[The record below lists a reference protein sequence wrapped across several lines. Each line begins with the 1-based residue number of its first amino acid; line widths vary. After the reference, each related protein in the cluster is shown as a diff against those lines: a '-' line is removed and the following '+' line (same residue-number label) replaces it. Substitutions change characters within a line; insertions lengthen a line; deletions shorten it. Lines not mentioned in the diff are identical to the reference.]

1 MVRKIL
7 FVFMGAAFWVAVAA
21 GPVAAQQGRIT
32 GQVTSTASGG
42 PLAGVQVYIQAL
54 DLGGLSQANGRF
66 LMSVPPG
73 AHTVTASRIGYGDLS
88 SLVTV
93 GAGQTVVLDFLLTED
108 AVALDEILVTGTAGG
123 TQRRAIG
130 NVVERLDVG
139 TIADVSGSTNI
150 QEVLGARV
158 PGLYMVSSAG
168 QAGLSGQKIRIR
180 GVSSLGV
187 SNDPIVFVDGIR
199 MSAGVMDMGGAYSS
213 RLNDINPNDIE
224 SIEVIKGPAAATLYG
239 TEAANGVVQIITK
252 KGVVGA
258 PVFSAALE
266 TGVNWFQNPAG
277 FFGKVYG
284 TMPSGEV
291 INYNL
296 YKAEDRGL
304 GGFPQNTLFQNG
316 PLAKVNLSVRGG
328 TDLIRYYASIDRGYE
343 EGFVG
348 WNVDKRLG
356 GRLSLDITASDK
368 LNIAVNGSFLRSDT
382 RGGGGNIMG
391 VFRRA
396 HPTERFLPGYETRGF
411 QVPFE
416 FYDDYNVETISVDRD
431 TWSIAAN
438 FNPVDWLATKV
449 VVGKDRPREDQ
460 TDLLFREPGAPK
472 GHFRSNG
479 LGYKRIYVTDAIINT
494 MDFSTTA
501 SYQVSDG
508 LGTATSFGVQYYT
521 TENVFTATRGD
532 EFATG
537 TLSTVGAAANTDA
550 NETFVQN
557 KTLGGYIQEQFDWQG
572 RFFLTAAIR
581 ADDNSAFGTNFDI
594 ATYPKVSATWVTSEE
609 EFWGVDFIDPLRV
622 RAAWGQAGQQPDAFA
637 SSRLYRSEPAPGGGG
652 ILTPDQFG
660 NPDLGPE
667 KGQELE
673 VGFDA
678 GLFDGKVNVE
688 FSQYWKTTKN
698 AIISQ
703 PVIESTGFSG
713 NQFINAGEVKNWGTE
728 LGLGI
733 QMLDS
738 GPLRWDLGINAS
750 RLGNEV
756 SQLGDTKRILISS
769 QGANYQVEGFPLA
782 GLWTTYVVSADPS
795 PTFASDGT
803 VINVMCD
810 AGTGPLSVEGTPYMR
825 GGPAVDC
832 ADAPLLYTGRSGEP
846 TWIAQISNTFTL
858 YDNLR
863 LFVSVD
869 GRGGAMQT
877 RQDIGASVTTY
888 GNVEPR
894 VLKDNLAFQAQ
905 VSVTR
910 IPLSQMNT
918 GYINLREIALQYTL
932 PESLAGRMGAS
943 RVTVRGATQNVLYL
957 WRESTRAGYFE
968 INGGADIYPGVK
980 GRSPE
985 TTDIGGDFGGHTHNA
1000 APPLGRATLSLNF
1013 TF

>member
-7 FVFMGAAFWVAVAA
+7 FVFIGAAFWVAVGV
-21 GPVAAQQGRIT
+21 GPVTAQQQGRVT
-32 GQVTSTASGG
+32 GLVTSTASGG

-66 LMSVPPG
+66 LMNVPPG
-73 AHTVTASRIGYGDLS
+73 THTVTASRIGYADVS
-88 SLVTV
+88 SAVTV
-93 GAGQTVVLDFLLTED
+93 GADQTVVVNFAMNED

-130 NVVERLDVG
+130 NVVERLDVS
-139 TIADVSGSTNI
+139 TIREVSGATSI

-187 SNDPIVFVDGIR
+187 TNDPIVFVDGIR
-199 MSAGVMDMGGAYSS
+199 MDASINNLGSAYSS

-252 KGVVGA
+252 KGVAGA
-258 PVFSAALE
+258 PVFTAALE
-266 TGVNWFQNPAG
+266 TGANWFTNPQR
-277 FFGKVYG
+277 FFGQIYG
-284 TMPSGEV
+284 TMPTGEV

-296 YKAEDRGL
+296 YREEEKAGRPPFSMGL
-304 GGFPQNTLFQNG
+304 MG
-316 PLAKVNLSVRGG
+316 KVNVSVRGG
-328 TDLIRYYASIDRGYE
+328 TDLIRYFASIDRGYE
-343 EGFVG
+343 EGYVP

-356 GRLSLDITASDK
+356 GRLSLDITASDR

-382 RGGGGNIMG
+382 RGAAGNILG

-396 HPTERFLPGYETRGF
+396 HPTERFLPGFETRGF
-411 QVPFE
+411 QIPFE
-416 FYDDYNVETISVDRD
+416 MYETNNHETISVDRD
-431 TWSIAAN
+431 TWSIQAN
-438 FNPVDWLATKV
+438 YNPVDWLASKL

-460 TDLLFREPGAPK
+460 SDLLFREPGAPR
-472 GHFRSNG
+472 GHFGSSG
-479 LGYKRIYVTDAIINT
+479 LGYKRIYVTDMIINT

-501 SYQVSDG
+501 SYQVSDA

-521 TENVFTATRGD
+521 TENSYTATRGD
-532 EFATG
+532 DFATG

-550 NETFVQN
+550 NETFVAN

-572 RFFLTAAIR
+572 RFFLTTAIR

-609 EFWGVDFIDPLRV
+609 EFWALDWIDPLRV

-637 SSRLYRSEPAPGGGG
+637 SSRLYRSAPAPGGGG

-678 GLFDGKVNVE
+678 GLFDGKVNIE

-750 RLGNEV
+750 RMGNEV

-782 GLWTTYVVSADPS
+782 GLWTTYVVSAQPS
-795 PTFASDGT
+795 ATFATDGS
-803 VINVMCD
+803 VRNVLCD
-810 AGTGPLSVEGTPYMR
+810 GGTGPLSVEGTPYMR
-825 GGPAVDC
+825 GGPAIDC
-832 ADAPLLYTGRSGEP
+832 ADAPLLYNGRSGEP
-846 TWIAQISNTFTL
+846 TWIAQIHNTFTI

-863 LFVSVD
+863 LFISLD
-869 GRGGAMQT
+869 GQGGHAQT
-877 RQDIGASVTTY
+877 RQDVGASITTY
-888 GNVEPR
+888 GNVKPR
-894 VLKDNLAFQAQ
+894 VLRDNLAFQAQ
-905 VSVTR
+905 VAVTR
-910 IPLSQMNT
+910 IRLSQFNK
-918 GYINLREIALQYTL
+918 GYISLREIALQYDL

-943 RVTVRGATQNVLYL
+943 RVTARAATHNVMYL
-957 WRESTRAGYFE
+957 WQEAKYAGRAS
-968 INGGADIYPGVK
+968 INGGADKYPGV
-980 GRSPE
+980 RSRNPE
-985 TTDIGGDFGGHTHNA
+985 TTNIAGDFGGHTHNN
-1000 APPLGRATLSLNF
+1000 APPLGRATFSLNF

>member
-7 FVFMGAAFWVAVAA
+7 FVFIGAAFWVAVGV
-21 GPVAAQQGRIT
+21 GPVTAQQQGRVT
-32 GQVTSTASGG
+32 GLVTSTASGG
-42 PLAGVQVYIQAL
+42 PLGGVQVYIQAL

-66 LMSVPPG
+66 LMNVPPG
-73 AHTVTASRIGYGDLS
+73 THTVTASRIGYADVS
-88 SLVTV
+88 SAVTV
-93 GAGQTVVLDFLLTED
+93 GADQTVVANFAMNED

-130 NVVERLDVG
+130 NVVERLDVS
-139 TIADVSGSTNI
+139 TIREVTGSTSI

-158 PGLYMVSSAG
+158 PGLYMVNGAA
-168 QAGLSGQKIRIR
+168 QAGLGGQKIRIR

-187 SNDPIVFVDGIR
+187 TNDPIVFVDGIR
-199 MSAGVMDMGGAYSS
+199 MSAGVTSIGGSYSS

-266 TGVNWFQNPAG
+266 TGANWFQNPAR
-277 FFGKVYG
+277 FFGQVYG
-284 TMPSGEV
+284 TMPTGEV

-296 YKAEDRGL
+296 YREEEKAGRPPFTTGL
-304 GGFPQNTLFQNG
+304 MG
-316 PLAKVNLSVRGG
+316 KVNLSVRGG
-328 TDLIRYYASIDRGYE
+328 TDLIRYFASIDRGYE

-382 RGGGGNIMG
+382 RAAAGNIMG

-396 HPTERFLPGYETRGF
+396 HPTERFLPGFETRGF

-416 FYDDYNVETISVDRD
+416 FYEIYNHETFSVDRD

-438 FNPVDWLATKV
+438 FNPVDWLASKLT
-449 VVGKDRPREDQ
+449 VGKDRPREEDIA
-460 TDLLFREPGAPK
+460 LLTREPGAPR
-472 GHFRSNG
+472 GHFGSSG
-479 LGYKRIYVTDAIINT
+479 LGRKGIDIRDVIINT

-521 TENVFTATRGD
+521 TETSYTETNGD

-537 TLSTVGAAANTDA
+537 TLSTVGAAANTNAD
-550 NETFVQN
+550 ETFVQN

-609 EFWGVDFIDPLRV
+609 EFWGVDFIDPLRI
-622 RAAWGQAGQQPDAFA
+622 RGAWGQAGQQPDAFA

-660 NPDLGPE
+660 NADLGPE

-673 VGFDA
+673 VGLDA
-678 GLFDGKVNVE
+678 GLFDGKVNIE

-750 RLGNEV
+750 HLGNEV

-782 GLWTTYVVSADPS
+782 GLWTTYAVSADPS
-795 PTFASDGT
+795 PTFATDGS
-803 VINVMCD
+803 VINVLCD
-810 AGTGPLSVEGTPYMR
+810 GGTGPLSVEGTPYMR

-832 ADAPLLYTGRSGEP
+832 ADAPLLFNGRSGEP
-846 TWIAQISNTFTL
+846 TWMLQMSNTFTF

-869 GRGGAMQT
+869 GRGGHAQT

-888 GNVEPR
+888 GNVKPR
-894 VLKDNLAFQAQ
+894 VLQDNLAFQAQ
-905 VSVTR
+905 VGITR
-910 IPLSQMNT
+910 IPLSQMNQ
-918 GYINLREIALQYTL
+918 GYITLREIALQYTL

-943 RVTVRGATQNVLYL
+943 RITARAATQNVMYF
-957 WRESTRAGYFE
+957 WVEDKYAGALT
-968 INGGADIYPGVK
+968 INGGADTYEGMRS
-980 GRSPE
+980 RSPE
-985 TTDIGGDFGGHTHNA
+985 TTRISGDFGGHTHNA
-1000 APPLGRATLSLNF
+1000 APPLGRATFALNF